1 MNDSPKNKALEMD
14 LQKKWQAAIEQLFRC
29 ARKSD
34 EHKFF
39 LALKAVPIVRK
50 DILNKKIPYVD
61 DYMDIELDE
70 AIDTYS
76 ILAESARSKELD
88 KRIRMKL
95 MLIVFL
101 CLLEADRWHSILGNL
116 LRIMIE
122 RDYESNLL
130 RNKDLREKYE
140 KIVHLL
146 NECERKGVVL
156 SIQNS
161 YKNICNENIIRLRNA
176 FFHSQYWL
184 SPQGDWLLMTK
195 DVIKDIPTQPGRKQ
209 QKLCYS
215 FDEVKKMYENMATFL
230 EALASKRKEALEN
243 LSK

>member
-34 EHKFF
+34 EQKFF
-39 LALKAVPIVRK
+39 LTLKAVPIVRK

-122 RDYESNLL
+122 KDYESNLL
-130 RNKDLREKYE
+130 RNEGLRDKYD
-140 KIVHLL
+140 KIVHSL

-215 FDEVKKMYENMATFL
+215 FDEVKKMYENMVTFL

>member
-1 MNDSPKNKALEMD
+1 MKQLTPI
-14 LQKKWQAAIEQLFRC
+14 QYWQNL
-29 ARKSD
+29 
-34 EHKFF
+34 
-39 LALKAVPIVRK
+39 
-50 DILNKKIPYVD
+50 
-61 DYMDIELDE
+61 
-70 AIDTYS
+70 
-76 ILAESARSKELD
+76 ARSKELD

-101 CLLEADRWHSILGNL
+101 CLLEADRWHSIFANL

-122 RDYESNLL
+122 KDYESNLL
-130 RNKDLREKYE
+130 RNKALREKYE

-176 FFHSQYWL
+176 FFHSKYWL
-184 SPQGDWLLMTK
+184 SSQGDWLLMTK

-215 FDEVKKMYENMATFL
+215 FDEVKKMYENMVTFL
-230 EALASKRKEALEN
+230 EALASKRKETLEN